1 MRSATRTEY
10 DLLIRHCD
18 RLAADYDRRWAHYT
32 DAALAAT
39 LRHIAPRS
47 GRQLLDVACGTGLV
61 AAGLRGERPDLAITG
76 VDICERM
83 LEVARR
89 RIPPNGQTRW
99 LAGLAEE
106 LPVRSESFDVVTCIS
121 GLHCFH
127 HPAGALAE
135 MHRALRP
142 GGTLILVDWCRDQLS
157 TGLLGWW
164 LNLTGP
170 SVHRVLGLRACE
182 DLLRAALFD
191 VASAE
196 RFRIDWLWGM
206 MCLVAR
212 RE

>member
-1 MRSATRTEY
+1 
-10 DLLIRHCD
+10 
-18 RLAADYDRRWAHYT
+18 
-32 DAALAAT
+32 
-39 LRHIAPRS
+39 
-47 GRQLLDVACGTGLV
+47 
-61 AAGLRGERPDLAITG
+61 
-76 VDICERM
+76 
-83 LEVARR
+83 
-89 RIPPNGQTRW
+89 
-99 LAGLAEE
+99 
-106 LPVRSESFDVVTCIS
+106 
-121 GLHCFH
+121 
-127 HPAGALAE
+127 